1 MVAAPLSR
9 IGRGLDVD
17 RLGAWPAVLGVLAIV
32 WLEIATAVTAN
43 PRWLSV
49 VVLGYAAVVVGGSL
63 VAGPTRWV
71 EIDPLTWIF
80 RIYGRFAPVQR
91 TETGFELR
99 LPGAALTDAQL
110 IDVPG
115 VPAFIVALL
124 WATTYDGLVSTQLVQ
139 DLAGPLFR
147 AGVPAPFL
155 YLAVLLAGFGLFY
168 WVYRV
173 ACRKS
178 RDAAGTYVTGATIE
192 RWFAPSLVPIAVGY
206 HLAHF
211 LGYVVSLAPAFL
223 AAVRSPLATPGTI
236 PILVLPDWFG
246 LVQLSLVLV
255 GHLFA
260 IWVAHS
266 IAFER
271 FPGVIQPIRSQYPMI
286 LVMIGYTMVSAW
298 VIVSPATAVVL

>member
-1 MVAAPLSR
+1 
-9 IGRGLDVD
+9 
-17 RLGAWPAVLGVLAIV
+17 
-32 WLEIATAVTAN
+32 
-43 PRWLSV
+43 
-49 VVLGYAAVVVGGSL
+49 
-63 VAGPTRWV
+63 
-71 EIDPLTWIF
+71 
-80 RIYGRFAPVQR
+80 
-91 TETGFELR
+91 
-99 LPGAALTDAQL
+99 
-110 IDVPG
+110 
-115 VPAFIVALL
+115 LL
-124 WATTYDGLVSTQLVQ
+124 WATTYDGLVSTQFVQ

-147 AGVPAPFL
+147 AGVPAPAL
-155 YLAVLLAGFGLFY
+155 YLGVLLAGFGLFY
-168 WVYRV
+168 WVYRA
-173 ACRKS
+173 ACRRS
-178 RDAAGTYVTGATIE
+178 RDTADTYVTGPAIE

-223 AAVRSPLATPGTI
+223 AAVQSPLATPATI

-246 LVQLSLVLV
+246 LVQLSFVLV

-266 IAFER
+266 IAFDH